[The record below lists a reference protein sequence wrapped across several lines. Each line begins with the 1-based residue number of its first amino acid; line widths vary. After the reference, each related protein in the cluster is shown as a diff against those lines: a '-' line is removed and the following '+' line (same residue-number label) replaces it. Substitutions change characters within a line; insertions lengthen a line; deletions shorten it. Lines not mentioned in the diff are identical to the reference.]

1 MGYISFLKAS
11 GEVDLLPAENV
22 IHVSTASATEINID
36 YGVQIG
42 DDKYL
47 RAEVTYATTAA
58 VTDPDVRKKV
68 NAAIELA
75 NGASGP
81 AVPVGLPTLV
91 TSVDIEKVTIS

>member
-11 GEVDLLPAENV
+11 GEVDLLPAENI
-22 IHVSTASATEINID
+22 IHVSTATATEINID
-36 YGVQIG
+36 YSTQIG

-47 RAEVTYATTAA
+47 RAEVTYASTSG

-68 NAAIELA
+68 NDAIEKA

-81 AVPVGLPTLV
+81 AIPVGLPTLV

>member
-11 GEVDLLPAENV
+11 GEVDLLPAENI
-22 IHVSTASATEINID
+22 IHVGTAGTTEINID
-36 YGVQIG
+36 YAPMFGTGIHM
-42 DDKYL
+42 
-47 RAEVTYATTAA
+47 RAEVTYATTAS
-58 VTDPDVRKKV
+58 VTDPNVRGLV

-81 AVPVGLPTLV
+81 AIKVGLPTLV

>member
-11 GEVDLLPAENV
+11 GEVDLLPAENI
-22 IHVSTASATEINID
+22 IHVGTASATEINID
-36 YGVQIG
+36 YAPAFGTGIH
-42 DDKYL
+42 L
-47 RAEVTYATTAA
+47 RAEVTYATTAS

-68 NAAIELA
+68 NAAIEKA
-75 NGASGP
+75 NGISGP